1 MIKTDSYLSV
11 HGAVRYLPQTLGNA
25 LCLFVLKNE
34 KTAKE
39 INEIRL
45 RAGGAFSVSP
55 SGRDIF
61 FDLNGNICKR
71 PVICTEDDIE
81 ECVRR
86 LCDGSYHSHEDEIK
100 NGFISMKNGMRAGIA
115 PTYSSNGEIYFI
127 NSVNI
132 RLPKEVHG
140 VSDELFEKTG
150 VSSTLIYSPPGVGK
164 TTVLKDMIRNFSAF
178 GIRCAV
184 IDARS
189 ELSANRFPLA
199 DYFLNGEKSRCIE
212 SAVRTMCPQMIVCD
226 EIGSD
231 ESSGIIEAA
240 NSGVPFTATCHASS
254 FDELL
259 RRPFVKKLYEAHV
272 FDNYAGLTRCGN
284 TVLFDIKC
292 VS

>member
-11 HGAVRYLPQTLGNA
+11 NGAIRYLPKILGGA

-39 INEIRL
+39 ITEIRL
-45 RAGGAFSVSP
+45 RAGGAFSVST
-55 SGRDIF
+55 SFGDIF
-61 FDLNGNICKR
+61 FDLNGNVCKK

-81 ECVRR
+81 ECVRK

-115 PTYSSNGEIYFI
+115 PTYSSNGEVYFI

-132 RLPKEVHG
+132 RLPKEVMG
-140 VSDELFEKTG
+140 VSDALFEKTG
-150 VSSTLIYSPPGVGK
+150 ISSTLIYSPPGAGK
-164 TTVLKDMIRNFSAF
+164 TTVLKDMIRNFSKSS
-178 GIRCAV
+178 IRCAV

-189 ELSANRFPLA
+189 ELSACRFPLA
-199 DYFLNGEKSRCIE
+199 DYFLNGEKARCIE

-226 EIGSD
+226 EIGAD

-259 RRPFVKKLYEAHV
+259 RRPFVKKLYDARV
-272 FDNYAGLTRCGN
+272 FENYAKLTRCES
-284 TVLFDIKC
+284 TV
-292 VS
+292 

>member
-11 HGAVRYLPQTLGNA
+11 NGAIRYLPKILGGA

-39 INEIRL
+39 ITEIRL
-45 RAGGAFSVSP
+45 RAGGAFSVST
-55 SGRDIF
+55 SFGDIF
-61 FDLNGNICKR
+61 FDLNGNVCKK
-71 PVICTEDDIE
+71 PVICTEEDVE

-115 PTYSSNGEIYFI
+115 PTYSSNGEVYFI

-132 RLPKEVHG
+132 RLPKEVMG
-140 VSDELFEKTG
+140 VSDALFEKTG
-150 VSSTLIYSPPGVGK
+150 ISSTLIYSPPGAGK
-164 TTVLKDMIRNFSAF
+164 TTVLKDMIRNFSKNS
-178 GIRCAV
+178 IRCAV

-189 ELSANRFPLA
+189 ELSACRFPLA
-199 DYFLNGEKSRCIE
+199 DYFLNGEKARCIE

-226 EIGSD
+226 EIGAD

-259 RRPFVKKLYEAHV
+259 RRPFVKKLYDARV
-272 FDNYAGLTRCGN
+272 FENYAKLTRCES
-284 TVLFDIKC
+284 TVSFDIKC